1 MYLPLL
7 HHNSKTHTVHK
18 CCHFTCGIAHYQSP
32 LSFIGFIPIPD
43 VQSILY
49 FILYKADQYPPS
61 RKTQRPPLPGL
72 LIYDLTIDLFSL
84 SGRMF
89 VSQPVLQRDTTHCS
103 LPHPGL
109 FISLFSPSFIS
120 SSCREQILKPT
131 P

>member
-7 HHNSKTHTVHK
+7 QHNSKTHTVQK

-32 LSFIGFIPIPD
+32 LSFIGFIPISD

-89 VSQPVLQRDTTHCS
+89 VSHSQCCKGTPLTVPYPIQGCLYS
-103 LPHPGL
+103 
-109 FISLFSPSFIS
+109 FSPQVLSAAHVGN
-120 SSCREQILKPT
+120 KY
-131 P
+131 